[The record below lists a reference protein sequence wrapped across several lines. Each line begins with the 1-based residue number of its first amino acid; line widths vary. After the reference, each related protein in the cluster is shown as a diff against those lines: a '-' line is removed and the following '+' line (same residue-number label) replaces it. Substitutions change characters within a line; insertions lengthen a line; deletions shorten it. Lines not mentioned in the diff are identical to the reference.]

1 MKFICT
7 LMIQKNNEQKK
18 RRTSNEPAGWLRVV
32 EMSAA
37 FVNPYADDAGYKQG
51 LRCMRVGVEIPA
63 AIEFFVALCEER
75 YCDV

>member
-1 MKFICT
+1 MHPYS
-7 LMIQKNNEQKK
+7 KK
-18 RRTSNEPAGWLRVV
+18 KTNKKMDFERACWLPGVV